1 VHVYTEAPNPT
12 SSSTTPSLDIRVMCE
27 VSNYLRISVLWQGHI
42 LFVMKFYLYQMLV
55 RDWLLHTERGG
66 WRKRNP
72 LIKLPGR
79 FDN

>member
-1 VHVYTEAPNPT
+1 M
-12 SSSTTPSLDIRVMCE
+12 RE

-55 RDWLLHTERGG
+55 GDWLLHAERE
-66 WRKRNP
+66 RLEEKQP